1 MSRPLIQLGIM
12 ELEALFA
19 KSRRDTQ
26 VLRNL
31 EAELEHRQVPRARS
45 LLASVRTAMKA
56 TDATVSPAALGPAV
70 ADRASDMLNQP
81 ELGLFN
87 PLPSAPPKVTPPAPI
102 ASKQASQPIEEGTV
116 IPLSEAYRLLKA
128 NLGSSWESIE
138 MVRRQLV
145 QRASPAVV
153 PTEQQLRLQEE
164 ANRIN
169 AAYKAIVVA
178 RVQGVR

>member
-1 MSRPLIQLGIM
+1 MSRPLMQLGIM

-19 KSRRDTQ
+19 KSRRDMQ

-56 TDATVSPAALGPAV
+56 TDATVPSAALGPPAA
-70 ADRASDMLNQP
+70 ADRPSAMQTQP

-87 PLPSAPPKVTPPAPI
+87 PVRSAPPVIKSPVPI
-102 ASKQASQPIEEGTV
+102 GSKQASQSREEGPL

-128 NLGSSWESIE
+128 NPGSTWESIE
-138 MVRRQLV
+138 LARQQLV
-145 QRASPAVV
+145 QRASPAVA
-153 PTEQQLRLQEE
+153 PTEQQRRLQEE

-178 RVQGVR
+178 RLQG